1 MSPQLKLQRR
11 DDPLAVN
18 RPDTTTA
25 GEPPARASGAD
36 ASAPASPPEVAPRPT
51 RSRPARRRAPA
62 SSAAPATPAGAV
74 TDAITYDDDR
84 LEQTGW
90 RIYDSIIAEVR
101 ERARQLSDA
110 GIPTSAAALAAATLH
125 SRLPRTVEEGTD
137 VMRVYRQA
145 SAGRQRGRSDS

>member
-51 RSRPARRRAPA
+51 
-62 SSAAPATPAGAV
+62 SSAAPATPSTAAGVV
-74 TDAITYDDDR
+74 TDAITYDHDR